1 VGDQLPKPVHRQDEY
16 MVAMCQR
23 LDAQTAV
30 LSQILDR
37 LPAPATTA
45 EAGQP
50 VEIAIREPAA
60 PGPSQDAAEPPG
72 DDSPASATTTGPTRR
87 AVKKAPAK
95 SAAAKK
101 GVTDG

>member
-1 VGDQLPKPVHRQDEY
+1 

-60 PGPSQDAAEPPG
+60 PPPDGPSEDAAEPPG
-72 DDSPASATTTGPTRR
+72 DDSPASATTTGPARR